1 MHYLLF
7 YEVADDYLARR
18 AEFRD
23 AHLEKAWTAS
33 ERGELLLEGALQDP
47 VDGAVLL
54 FQADSPEV
62 AEKFARTD
70 PYVTSGLVKRWHV
83 REWKTVSGE
92 DSATPIRPVS
102 TAAAATNQCA
112 SPVASQARTSS
123 DDMSDVTSDD
133 RSDDNH
139 LLLTLRMWK
148 GRASDEKAG
157 EYVDFVTKKI
167 FPSLRAIEG
176 HRGAYL
182 LRRAVDGAIEFVV
195 LTLWESMEA
204 VRRFAGSKPEKA
216 VVEPEARAVLSGFD
230 ETATHFEVIHRPTS
244 NG

>member
-23 AHLEKAWTAS
+23 AHLEKAWKAS
-33 ERGELLLEGALQDP
+33 ERGELVLGGALQDP

-54 FQADSPEV
+54 FKGGSAEV

-83 REWKTVSGE
+83 REWKTVAGE
-92 DSATPIRPVS
+92 DSAEPVRPKV
-102 TAAAATNQCA
+102 ATRPSSNSA
-112 SPVASQARTSS
+112 PSATSA
-123 DDMSDVTSDD
+123 MI
-133 RSDDNH
+133 
-139 LLLTLRMWK
+139 LRMWK
-148 GRASDEKAG
+148 GRAAAEKADG
-157 EYVDFVTKKI
+157 YIEHVTKRV
-167 FPSLRAIEG
+167 FPALTAIDG

-182 LRRAVDGAIEFVV
+182 LLRELDGAIEFVV

-204 VRRFAGSKPEKA
+204 VRRFAGAKPEEA
-216 VVEPEARAVLSGFD
+216 VVEPEAKAVLSSFD
-230 ETATHFEVIHRPTS
+230 ESVTHFEIVHRPQS
-244 NG
+244 SSRD